1 MSKPAK
7 FTLSFNLSLT
17 NDERIAMF
25 TLYQR
30 AFNAIKTYEGTPPD
44 GDDIHIMIDIYGLE
58 ILIGPGAA
66 IGKGLKDPICC
77 EIRFTDE
84 NEFSRAY
91 SVLIEESKSY
101 SLEGPFPWA
110 TKLGLVEDKFGIGWA
125 LYYNK

>member
-110 TKLGLVEDKFGIGWA
+110 TKLGLVEDKFGIGRA

>member
-7 FTLSFNLSLT
+7 FT

>member
-30 AFNAIKTYEGTPPD
+30 AFNAIKTYEGKPPD
-44 GDDIHIMIDIYGLE
+44 GDDIHIIIDIYGLE